1 MIKLIN
7 EQVLYIDN
15 DYIKEAYQH
24 EYIIQVNLST
34 VNGVTLRDHANRFH
48 LTKDVQPIANI
59 FFKVCCFHDKSYSL
73 LIKTR
78 KASF

>member
-48 LTKDVQPIANI
+48 LTKDV
-59 FFKVCCFHDKSYSL
+59 
-73 LIKTR
+73 
-78 KASF
+78 